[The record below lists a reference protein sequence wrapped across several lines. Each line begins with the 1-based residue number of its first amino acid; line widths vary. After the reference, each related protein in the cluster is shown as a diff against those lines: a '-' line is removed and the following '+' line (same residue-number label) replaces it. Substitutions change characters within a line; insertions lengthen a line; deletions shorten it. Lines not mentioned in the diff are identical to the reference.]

1 MVMYMAS
8 ITDKIEA
15 FIKNLMDSDNSI
27 KFKRNELAILFNCA
41 PSQINYVLMTRFTID
56 KGYYIDSKKGG
67 GGYIQITKID
77 LDKYKYMKFLINE
90 KIGNEITYETA
101 KEVINLLQE
110 INILTERESNIILSS
125 IEDKVLCIPILE
137 LKDKLRANI
146 LQNIVISLLHT
157 DESA

>member
-1 MVMYMAS
+1 MEL

-15 FIKNLMDSDNSI
+15 FIKNLMDSANSI
-27 KFKRNELAILFNCA
+27 KIKRNELAILFNCA

-67 GGYIQITKID
+67 RGYIQITKID
-77 LDKYKYMKFLINE
+77 LDKYKYTKFLINK

-125 IEDKVLCIPILE
+125 IEDKVLCMPILK

-146 LQNIVISLLHT
+146 LQNIVISLLRT